1 MNATT
6 PSFVRAMLAAVIVSA
21 GLVASRAADTADE
34 EIKTLREQI
43 RLLDERLHQL
53 EQKQQLKEKEAAAAA
68 KAAPKVNVTDKGFT
82 FVSGDGANSLRLGGL
97 VQLDSRLFFNDGGGL
112 ANNTF
117 VLRRARLISEAT
129 FNKIYSFQLV
139 SEFGG
144 SAVSILDANLSV
156 APSSLLQFK
165 AGRFKIPVGLEFLQA
180 DTATFFAERSLVTNL
195 IPGRDLGIQIGG
207 SYREGVATY
216 ALGVFNGVADANNTS
231 NVDFDNEKEVAGR
244 LFVQPFKGDSA
255 SPWRGLGLGVA
266 GSIGREKGPSA
277 VTAGYKTDGQ
287 QGFFKYSSGVIADGR
302 IWRLSPQGY
311 FYSGPFG
318 LLGEYAVST
327 VNVRPSAT
335 GAKTAL
341 QNKAW
346 QLAAGYVLT
355 GEDSTFASVTP
366 RQPFSWADRT
376 WGAWQI
382 VARYGNLKIDP
393 NAFPLFASP
402 TTNAGEASSLGLG
415 LNWYLSKTVRTSL
428 DYFRTRFTNPVPVSS
443 QQILRQDEQ
452 ALITRLQLTF

>member
-6 PSFVRAMLAAVIVSA
+6 PAFIRALLAAVIVSA
-21 GLVASRAADTADE
+21 GLMPARAADAAE
-34 EIKTLREQI
+34 AEIKALREQI

-53 EQKQQLKEKEAAAAA
+53 EQKQQLKDQEAAAAA
-68 KAAPKVNVTDKGFT
+68 KAAPKINVTDKGFT
-82 FVSGDGANSLRLGGL
+82 FASGDGANSVRIGGL
-97 VQLDSRLFFNDGGGL
+97 VQLDSRLFLGDGGGIV
-112 ANNTF
+112 NNTF
-117 VLRRARLISEAT
+117 VLRRARFISEAT
-129 FNKIYSFQLV
+129 FNQIYSFQLV
-139 SEFGG
+139 PEFGG

-165 AGRFKIPVGLEFLQA
+165 AGRFKVPVGLEFVQA

-195 IPGRDLGIQIGG
+195 VPSRDLGVQLGG
-207 SYREGVATY
+207 SYRDGVVAY
-216 ALGVFNGVADANNTS
+216 ALGVFNGVADANSTS

-244 LFVQPFKGDSA
+244 LFVQPFKGDPT

-287 QGFFKYSSGVIADGR
+287 QGFFKYSSAVIADGR
-302 IWRLSPQGY
+302 IWRVSPQGY
-311 FYSGPFG
+311 FYRGPLG
-318 LLGEYAVST
+318 LLGEYVVST
-327 VNVRPSAT
+327 VNVRPGAT
-335 GAKTAL
+335 GAKAAL
-341 QNKAW
+341 QNQAW

-366 RQPFSWADRT
+366 RQPFSWTDGT
-376 WGAWQI
+376 WGAWQM
-382 VARYGNLKIDP
+382 VVRYSDLKIDG

-402 TTNAGEASSLGLG
+402 ATNAGEASSLGLG

-428 DYFRTRFTNPVPVSS
+428 DYFRTRFNTPAPVPSL
-443 QQILRQDEQ
+443 QILRQDEQ
-452 ALITRLQLTF
+452 ALITRFQLTF

>member
-1 MNATT
+1 MSAIK
-6 PSFVRAMLAAVIVSA
+6 PLVIPAMLAVMTLTA
-21 GLVASRAADTADE
+21 GLVPLRAADDADA
-34 EIKTLREQI
+34 EIKALREQI
-43 RLLDERLHQL
+43 RLLDQRLHQL
-53 EQKQQLKEKEAAAAA
+53 EQKQQLKEQEAAAAS
-68 KAAPKVNVTDKGFT
+68 KAAPKVNVTDKGVT
-82 FVSGDGANSLRLGGL
+82 FASGDGANSVRIGGL
-97 VQLDSRLFFNDGGGL
+97 VQLDSRLFFGDGGGIV
-112 ANNTF
+112 NNTF

-139 SEFGG
+139 PEFGG

-165 AGRFKIPVGLEFLQA
+165 AGRFKVPVGLEFVQA

-195 IPGRDLGIQIGG
+195 VPSRDLGVQIGG
-207 SYREGVATY
+207 SYRDGLVAY
-216 ALGVFNGVADANNTS
+216 ALGVFNGVADATSTS
-231 NVDFDNEKEVAGR
+231 NVDFDNEKEVASR
-244 LFVQPFKGDSA
+244 LFVQPFKGNPT

-287 QGFFKYSSGVIADGR
+287 QGFFKYNSGVVADGR

-311 FYSGPFG
+311 FFSGPFG
-318 LLGEYAVST
+318 LLSEYVIST
-327 VNVRPSAT
+327 VNVRPGAT

-341 QNKAW
+341 QHRAW

-355 GEDSTFASVTP
+355 GEDSTFANVTP
-366 RQPFSWADRT
+366 RRPFSWADGT

-382 VARYGNLKIDP
+382 VARYSDLKIDR
-393 NAFPLFASP
+393 NAFPLYASP
-402 TTNAGEASSLGLG
+402 ATNAGQASSLGLG

-428 DYFRTRFTNPVPVSS
+428 DYFQTRFTNPVPISS
-443 QQILRQDEQ
+443 VQILRQDEQ
-452 ALITRLQLTF
+452 ALITRFQVTF

>member
-1 MNATT
+1 MSATKS
-6 PSFVRAMLAAVIVSA
+6 PVIRAMLAAVTLTA
-21 GLVASRAADTADE
+21 GLIPLRAADDADA
-34 EIKTLREQI
+34 EIKALREQI

-53 EQKQQLKEKEAAAAA
+53 EQKQQLKDQEAAAAA
-68 KAAPKVNVTDKGFT
+68 SAAPKINLTDKGFT
-82 FVSGDGANSLRLGGL
+82 FVSGDGANSLRIGGI
-97 VQLDSRLFFNDGGGL
+97 VQLDSRLFFGDGGGIV
-112 ANNTF
+112 NNSF

-165 AGRFKIPVGLEFLQA
+165 AGRFKVPIGLELLQA

-195 IPGRDLGIQIGG
+195 VPNRDLGVQIGG
-207 SYREGVATY
+207 NYRDGVVAY
-216 ALGVFNGVADANNTS
+216 ALGVFNGVADAASTS
-231 NVDFDNEKEVAGR
+231 NVDFDNEKEMAGR
-244 LFVQPFKGDSA
+244 LFVQPFKSDQT

-287 QGFFKYSSGVIADGR
+287 QGFFKYNSAVIADGR

-311 FYSGPFG
+311 FYSGPLG
-318 LLGEYAVST
+318 LLSEYVVST
-327 VNVRPSAT
+327 VNVRPGAI

-341 QNKAW
+341 QHKAW

-366 RQPFSWADRT
+366 RRPFSWTDGT

-382 VARYGNLKIDP
+382 VARYSDLKIDR

-402 TTNAGEASSLGLG
+402 AANAGEASSLGVG

-428 DYFRTRFTNPVPVSS
+428 DYFQTHFTNPVPASS
-443 QQILRQDEQ
+443 LQILRQDER
-452 ALITRLQLTF
+452 ALITRFQLNF